1 MDLKDFYSQ
10 VEAHPDMQGLDLE
23 ADPEGQGEGPAALV
37 LHKPSGSKYRIGLAA
52 VEKESWETLE
62 AIITGRREAH
72 VLDHMTRVV
81 GYYSRVR
88 NWNRSKLGEL
98 RDRQA
103 GRYSLGP
110 AGAEQAGKTP

>member
-1 MDLKDFYSQ
+1 MDLKDFYSR

-23 ADPEGQGEGPAALV
+23 PGAEGQDEGPAALV
-37 LHKPSGSKYRIGLAA
+37 LHKPSGSKYRILLAA
-52 VEKESWETLE
+52 VEKEPWETLE

-81 GYYSRVR
+81 GYYSRIQ

-103 GRYSLGP
+103 GKYNVGQ
-110 AGAEQAGKTP
+110 GTK